1 MRAAG
6 GLARPV
12 LPRVPA
18 SASAPQW
25 GPCHPPLLG
34 GLLLVA
40 GSASTWL
47 AMWRRLDCSCRRVVL
62 LPMPLFVR
70 LPSLSVLGHQV
81 SAWWWWWWLSTLLW
95 EILLLCLPRITL
107 TIVILVACIGLLSSG
122 FAAPVALDD
131 AFSEWML
138 CRSVYAL

>member
-1 MRAAG
+1 
-6 GLARPV
+6 
-12 LPRVPA
+12 
-18 SASAPQW
+18 
-25 GPCHPPLLG
+25 
-34 GLLLVA
+34 
-40 GSASTWL
+40 
-47 AMWRRLDCSCRRVVL
+47 MWRRLDCSCRRVVL

-70 LPSLSVLGHQV
+70 LPSLSVLGHRV

-138 CRSVYAL
+138 CRSVYALWVDVLPLLLYSCRCFAAVCLDGCFAIMVVLLGWMLCHR